1 MFGCV
6 CRGRA
11 CRSAVEAAQPQ
22 REESPQPACDPRAG
36 MGLCSRGASCWRPTI
51 ITCCGGVCL
60 CVWCGVL
67 VHQDDDEHV
76 HIEDE
81 TKGKAQSFHANQ
93 AFDGGCS
100 QQQMFESCGITGL
113 IDAAIEGFPVCC
125 FAYGQTGSGKTHTII
140 GEESFITRKNYS
152 GSDVDGLIP
161 RAGKYLF
168 ERAAAM
174 KDRTFRIRAS
184 FLEIYNEQA
193 CCCAQR
199 GPRGSAFAVG
209 FAFWTQSQL
218 SRVSAWMPTCML
230 SLVSLFFATRHSYGV
245 SIEDTL

>member
-1 MFGCV
+1 
-6 CRGRA
+6 
-11 CRSAVEAAQPQ
+11 
-22 REESPQPACDPRAG
+22 

-193 CCCAQR
+193 CCCACRCVGHPVLTALLLLVVVVVVVVVGQVYDLLNFNTKQPKVLQVR
-199 GPRGSAFAVG
+199 HSPKVG
-209 FAFWTQSQL
+209 FFVDDL
-218 SRVSAWMPTCML
+218 SEVTIDSPQDLCVGCK
-230 SLVSLFFATRHSYGV
+230 SLLLVVLFPCAHAM
-245 SIEDTL
+245 